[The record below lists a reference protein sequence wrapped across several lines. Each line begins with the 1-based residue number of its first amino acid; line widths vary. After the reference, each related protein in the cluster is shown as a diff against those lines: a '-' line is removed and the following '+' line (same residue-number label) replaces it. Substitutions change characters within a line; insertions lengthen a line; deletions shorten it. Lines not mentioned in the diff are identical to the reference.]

1 MGKKVINPKK
11 IDPKKMIPDEIQRF
25 ILTIMIIM
33 TINVA
38 FFSTCNYFDCYQ
50 LNFMN
55 LLRTNLI
62 CNGCSSFS
70 YHIMNYQMEIYLGLG
85 VYFTSSLKKTF
96 VDVTNKI
103 L

>member
-1 MGKKVINPKK
+1 MLGKKMM
-11 IDPKKMIPDEIQRF
+11 DLRKMIPDEIQRF
-25 ILTIMIIM
+25 LLTLLIIM
-33 TINVA
+33 MINVV

-50 LNFMN
+50 VNFMN

-96 VDVTNKI
+96 DDITSKI